1 MVGESINIFLKIL
14 IVLLLVWFCLTWNS
28 TSQKLDMTITQ
39 ATNSDWCS
47 PEIELLRNQVSD
59 LWYEAKQ

>member
-1 MVGESINIFLKIL
+1 MVRESINIFLKIL
-14 IVLLLVWFCLTWNS
+14 IVLLLVWFCLTWNI